1 VNLQPKHLLGL
12 KAIFA
17 GSERVSG
24 SYAMRNAVI
33 FDLFGTLILSESDER
48 AHEALSQ
55 KLSALHGNV
64 FRPEEHLSLYLK
76 FVERGLPSLEATWLA
91 LKELLKK
98 YGIKSAVTKEE
109 LSRMHVESH
118 AKYATLREDGL
129 GALRLARTHARKVG
143 LLSDGDKVIVHAIV
157 DALKIRHFFDAIVTF
172 DDCMAK
178 KPDPRLFR
186 ACLTKLGVPASE
198 AVMIGDRCVDVEGA
212 KRAGMTAVLLGGWR
226 ECKVPPDYVTESLLD
241 AVRFSL
247 NWSLPK

>member
-1 VNLQPKHLLGL
+1 
-12 KAIFA
+12 
-17 GSERVSG
+17 
-24 SYAMRNAVI
+24 MI

-55 KLSALHGNV
+55 RLSTLHRNV

-76 FVERGLPSLEATWLA
+76 FVTRGLPSLEATWLA

-98 YGIKSAVTKEE
+98 NGIKSAVTKEE
-109 LSRMHVESH
+109 LLRMHIEFH
-118 AKYATLREDGL
+118 AMHATLRDDGL
-129 GALRLARTHARKVG
+129 DALRLARTHARKVG
-143 LLSDGDKVIVHAIV
+143 LLSDGDKEIVHAII

-186 ACLTKLGVPASE
+186 ACLIKLGVPANE

-212 KRAGMTAVLLGGWR
+212 KQAGMMTVLLGGQQ
-226 ECKVPPDYVTESLLD
+226 ECKALPDYITESLLD

-247 NWSLPK
+247 NLEPTR